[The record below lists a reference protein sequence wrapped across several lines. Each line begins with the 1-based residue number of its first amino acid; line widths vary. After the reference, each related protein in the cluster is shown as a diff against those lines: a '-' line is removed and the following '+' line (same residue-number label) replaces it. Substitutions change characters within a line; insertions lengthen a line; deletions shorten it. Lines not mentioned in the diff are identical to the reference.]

1 MSKAHAHTAGNP
13 VYFSDAV
20 QISRR
25 AWTQLSLGMSE
36 SPHGL
41 PMLAQDLAARL
52 NAQGGQTPARVGE
65 VLALG
70 LLAEVFRFAIYR
82 YAAEVAPGVLD
93 YCLERG
99 EARTGHGSTEQTL
112 RGFATEFPP
121 DAVRSGRLSPQK
133 YLQGGRP
140 PVNHRGA
147 VLREA
152 LILSAT
158 LENPAA
164 ERYRIL
170 HHDGALR
177 VVAPWPDYIRHI
189 ELFLVSQPPHP
200 ETGLSIPDLLRAP
213 ARACPDSL
221 EGQLSFILD
230 RWQAWLPPAIASQ
243 LRRARGMIREESHP
257 RGAGPGPIEA
267 LRFGPG
273 DETGYAEP
281 EQFTPDRDWMPNVV
295 LIAKTIY
302 VWLDQLSRKYQRHLY
317 HLDHIPDEELAT
329 LAEWGFTGLW
339 LIGVWERSRASKEI
353 KRRCGNPEAEASAY
367 SLYDYTIAADLGGY
381 EAYRRLSDR
390 AWRHG
395 IRLASDMV
403 PNHMGIDSRWV
414 LEHPDWFIQVAEPP
428 FPAYRF
434 TGPDLS
440 PDPRVCIQIEDGY
453 WSKTDAA
460 VVFRREDR
468 WTGETRY
475 IYHGNDGTRMPWNDT
490 AQLNFLV
497 PQVREAVIETILHV
511 ARLFPIIRFDAAM
524 TLAKRHY
531 QRLWF
536 PKPGDEGAI
545 PSRATHGMSRAEF
558 DAVFPEE
565 FWRQVVDRV
574 AQEAPDTLLLAEA
587 FWLMEGY
594 FVRTLGMHRVYNSA
608 FMNMLKMEENAKFR
622 QTIKNVLEFS
632 PEVLQRFV
640 NFMNNPD
647 EDTAEAQF
655 GKGDKYFGVCVL
667 MATMP
672 GLPMFGHGQIEGYTE
687 KYGMEYRRAYRDEA
701 VDEGLV
707 QRHRHDIFPL
717 LRRRQIFSG
726 AAAFALFDF
735 VVPEGWVNEDVIAY
749 VNGRGS
755 DRALVVYHNR
765 FADTS
770 GRLQNSTAINVGA
783 AESPEF
789 VRRSLAEALGLHTD
803 PRCYCIFREQRSGL
817 EYLEHAARIA
827 AEGMPLHLGAY
838 DYRVYLDWRMV
849 WDDDLS
855 WARLH
860 ARLQGRG
867 VPSILEAREELVL
880 EPVLAPF
887 RAALQVELFQSLLG
901 GGVDPADEA
910 DLLAAWTAFFRAA
923 AAYSGGTADAEALA
937 SSALARAKQVLAFS
951 PSSLN
956 RLHYPEVR
964 TFFAAQMPP
973 AGSAAGIFWR
983 VPLTWA
989 LLGELGAAAGQ
1000 SSGEAYR
1007 RWLLYKTVAEVFASL
1022 GGSRAQAEADAR
1034 LVGACLAHV
1043 ERVAML
1049 HDGVWGP
1056 ETHALFT
1063 DPLVMQYLGL
1073 HRWDGREWIYKERL
1087 ESLLRMLVIV
1097 EGMRGMTAR
1106 SAAAKDRLMFM
1117 LDTTQTILDAAA
1129 DTGYDFRWMLDAIK

>member
-1 MSKAHAHTAGNP
+1 MALTRAHTGGP

-20 QISRR
+20 QLSRL
-25 AWTQLSLGMSE
+25 AWTQLGLGGLE
-36 SPHGL
+36 KPQGL
-41 PMLAQDLAARL
+41 PAFAQTVAARL
-52 NAQGGQTPARVGE
+52 NARPEAAPARAGE

-70 LLAEVFRFAIYR
+70 LLGEVFRHAIHR
-82 YAAEVAPGVLD
+82 YATEVVPGVLEE
-93 YCLERG
+93 CLGQGERG
-99 EARTGHGSTEQTL
+99 TGRGSTERML
-112 RGFATEFPP
+112 RGFGCEFPP
-121 DAVRSGRLSPQK
+121 DAVRTGGATVEQYLARGGSPIH
-133 YLQGGRP
+133 
-140 PVNHRGA
+140 HRGA

-164 ERYRIL
+164 ARYRIL
-170 HHDGALR
+170 HHDGGLR
-177 VVAPWPDYIRHI
+177 IVSPWPEYIRRV
-189 ELFLVSQPPHP
+189 ENFLVSQPPHP

-221 EGQLSFILD
+221 EGQLAFILE
-230 RWQAWLPPAIASQ
+230 RWQAWLPPALVSH
-243 LRRARGMIREESHP
+243 LRLARGMIREETHP

-273 DETGYAEP
+273 EDTGYAEP
-281 EQFTPDRDWMPNVV
+281 ERFTPDRDWMPNVV
-295 LIAKTIY
+295 LLAKTIY
-302 VWLDQLSRKYQRHLY
+302 VWLDQLSRKYGRHLY
-317 HLDHIPDEELAT
+317 HLDHIPEEELAT

-367 SLYDYTIAADLGGY
+367 SLYDYVIAADLGGY

-414 LEHPDWFIQVAEPP
+414 LEHPDWFIQVSEPP

-468 WTGETRY
+468 WSGETRY

-490 AQLNFLV
+490 AQLNFLL

-536 PKPGDEGAI
+536 PKAGDEGAI
-545 PSRATHGMSRAEF
+545 PSRAAHGMSRAEF

-574 AQEAPDTLLLAEA
+574 ALEAPDTLLLAEA

-608 FMNMLKMEENAKFR
+608 FMNMLKMEDNAKFR

-672 GLPMFGHGQIEGYTE
+672 GLPMFGHGQIEGFTE

-717 LRRRQIFSG
+717 LRRRRMFSG

-749 VNGRGS
+749 VNGQGGE
-755 DRALVVYHNR
+755 RALVVYHNR
-765 FADTS
+765 HAETQ
-770 GRLQNSTAINVGA
+770 GRLQRSTAINVGA

-789 VRRSLAEALGLHTD
+789 VHRSLAEALRLNAD
-803 PRCYCIFREQRSGL
+803 PRCYYIFREQRSGL
-817 EYLEHAARIA
+817 EYLEHAARMA
-827 AEGMPLHLGAY
+827 SEGLSLHLGAY
-838 DYRVYLDWRMV
+838 DYRVYLDWRAV
-849 WDDDLS
+849 WDEDLS

-867 VPSILEAREELVL
+867 VPSVMEAREELVL

-887 RAALQVELFQSLLG
+887 REAFSAEVLRGLLEGRRDAA
-901 GGVDPADEA
+901 ADE
-910 DLLAAWTAFFRAA
+910 LALARWAAFFRAA
-923 AAYSGGTADAEALA
+923 MAYSGCSADAEALA
-937 SSALARAKQVLAFS
+937 AAAWARAEEVLAFT
-951 PSSLN
+951 PASLN
-956 RLHYPEVR
+956 RLHYREVR
-964 TFFAAQMPP
+964 SFFAEHVPDCGMETQD
-973 AGSAAGIFWR
+973 FWR

-989 LLGELGAAAGQ
+989 VLRELGVVAGQ
-1000 SSGEAYR
+1000 SSGEIYR
-1007 RWLLYKTVAEVFASL
+1007 RWLLYKSVADTFEEL
-1022 GGSRAQAEADAR
+1022 GGGRVQADADAR
-1034 LVGACLAHV
+1034 LAGACLAHL
-1043 ERVAML
+1043 ERFARL
-1049 HDGVWGP
+1049 HAGVWGP
-1056 ETHALFT
+1056 ETYALFT
-1063 DPLVMQYLGL
+1063 DPLVMQYLGV
-1073 HRWDGREWIYKERL
+1073 HRWDGREWMYKERL
-1087 ESLLRMLVIV
+1087 ESLLRMLVV
-1097 EGMRGMTAR
+1097 LEGIQSGGDR
-1106 SAAAKDRLMFM
+1106 SGAAQDRLMWM
-1117 LDTTQTILDAAA
+1117 IDSAQTILDAAA